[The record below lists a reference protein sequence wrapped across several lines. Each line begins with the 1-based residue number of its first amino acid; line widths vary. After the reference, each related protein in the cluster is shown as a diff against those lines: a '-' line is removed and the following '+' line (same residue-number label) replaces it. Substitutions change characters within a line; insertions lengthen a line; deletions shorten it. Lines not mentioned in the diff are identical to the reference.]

1 MLYNVAVVTQDG
13 RGTFPQITAIKAQQ
27 IFEAHI
33 QQGVDF
39 MIKVSKH
46 VCKHYWET
54 DRSLTSI
61 TFQCVNCDATFD
73 LTDADLNSYL
83 RAAE

>member
-1 MLYNVAVVTQDG
+1 MLNVLILAQGRDAKHSQVTKVQ
-13 RGTFPQITAIKAQQ
+13 AQR
-27 IFEAHI
+27 IFETYI
-33 QQGVDF
+33 QDGVDF
-39 MIKVSKH
+39 TIRVSKH
-46 VCKHYWET
+46 SCKHYWET